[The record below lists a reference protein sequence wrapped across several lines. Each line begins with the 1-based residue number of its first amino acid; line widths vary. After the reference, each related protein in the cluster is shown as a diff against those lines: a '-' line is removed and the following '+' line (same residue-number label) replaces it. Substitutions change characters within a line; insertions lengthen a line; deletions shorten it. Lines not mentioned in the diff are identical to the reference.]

1 MTIIIAFL
9 QEPKKSITPVK
20 ILFRRARQN
29 RVYED
34 VVEQILAA
42 ILDGKIAVGQRLP
55 AERELC
61 EQLHTSRGTVREALR
76 ILEQKGLVEIRLGAN
91 GGAYVQGAGSTLM
104 AENLSMLLRS
114 NDISLEHLEEF
125 RAVIEGSAAYLAAR
139 RITPEGIIA
148 LQQLMQQAETL
159 FCQGLAH
166 WDAFVR
172 VDEQIHQAIARSS
185 ANPLYDYVL
194 GSIHANIHHFYN
206 MFLEAGT
213 EVMEENYQD
222 LKAICTAIINQQ
234 AEEAAELM
242 RSHVRRFASY
252 MQEKRR

>member
-1 MTIIIAFL
+1 MNT
-9 QEPKKSITPVK
+9 
-20 ILFRRARQN
+20 LFHRARQN

-34 VVEQILAA
+34 VVEQIQAA
-42 ILDGKIAVGQRLP
+42 ILDGKIMLGERLP

-76 ILEQKGLVEIRLGAN
+76 ILEQKGLIEIRLGAN

-125 RAVIEGSAAYLAAR
+125 RAAIEGSAAYLAAR
-139 RITPEGIIA
+139 RITPEGIDE
-148 LQQLMQQAETL
+148 LRKLLTQAESL
-159 FCQGLAH
+159 FLQGLDQ

-172 VDEQIHQAIARSS
+172 ADEAIHQDIARAS

-194 GSIHANIHHFYN
+194 GSIHANIHHFYDT
-206 MFLEAGT
+206 FLQADSEIMA
-213 EVMEENYQD
+213 ENYRD
-222 LKAICTAIINQQ
+222 LKAICTAIIKKE
-234 AEEAAELM
+234 AEEAGDLM
-242 RSHVRRFASY
+242 RAHVRRFASY
-252 MQEKRR
+252 MQEQRR

>member
-1 MTIIIAFL
+1 MGT
-9 QEPKKSITPVK
+9 
-20 ILFRRARQN
+20 LFRRARQN

-34 VVEQILAA
+34 VVEQIQAA
-42 ILDGKIAVGQRLP
+42 ILDGKIPVGTRLP

-76 ILEQKGLVEIRLGAN
+76 ILEQKGLIEIRLGAS

-125 RAVIEGSAAYLAAR
+125 RAAIESSAAYLAAR
-139 RITPEGIIA
+139 RITPEGITE
-148 LQQLMQQAETL
+148 LQGLLVQASRLQE
-159 FCQGLAH
+159 QGLAQ

-172 VDEQIHQAIARSS
+172 ADEAIHQAIARAST
-185 ANPLYDYVL
+185 NPLYDYVL

-206 MFLEAGT
+206 MFLKAGS
-213 EVMEENYQD
+213 EVMEENCQD
-222 LKAICTAIINQQ
+222 LKAICAAVINQK
-234 AEEAAELM
+234 AEEAADLM
-242 RSHVRRFASY
+242 RGHVRRFASY
-252 MQEKRR
+252 MQEQRR

>member
-1 MTIIIAFL
+1 MSA
-9 QEPKKSITPVK
+9 
-20 ILFRRARQN
+20 LFHRARQN

-34 VVEQILAA
+34 VVEQIQAA
-42 ILDGKIAVGQRLP
+42 ILDGKIAVGARLP

-76 ILEQKGLVEIRLGAN
+76 ILEQKGLIEIRLGAN

-125 RAVIEGSAAYLAAR
+125 RAAIEGSAAYLAAR
-139 RITPEGIIA
+139 RITPEGIDE
-148 LQQLMQQAETL
+148 LRKLLTQAESL
-159 FCQGLAH
+159 FLQGLDQ

-172 VDEQIHQAIARSS
+172 ADEAIHQDIARAS

-194 GSIHANIHHFYN
+194 GSIHANIHHFYD
-206 MFLEAGT
+206 MFLEAGA
-213 EVMEENYQD
+213 EVMEENYLD
-222 LKAICTAIINQQ
+222 LKQICTAIINQQ

-252 MQEKRR
+252 MQEQRR

>member
-1 MTIIIAFL
+1 M
-9 QEPKKSITPVK
+9 S

-34 VVEQILAA
+34 VVEQIQAA
-42 ILDGKIAVGQRLP
+42 ILDGKVAVGERLP

-76 ILEQKGLVEIRLGAN
+76 ILEQKGLIEIRLGAN

-125 RAVIEGSAAYLAAR
+125 RAAIEGSAAFLAAR
-139 RITPEGIIA
+139 RITPEGASELQA
-148 LQQLMQQAETL
+148 LLQQAENL
-159 FCQGLAH
+159 FWQGLAH

-172 VDEQIHQAIARSS
+172 LDEQIHQAIARAS

-194 GSIHANIHHFYN
+194 GSIHANIHHFYSL
-206 MFLEAGT
+206 FLEAGPG
-213 EVMEENYQD
+213 VMEENFQD
-222 LKAICTAIINQQ
+222 LKAICSAITNHK
-234 AEEAAELM
+234 AEEAGELM
-242 RSHVRRFASY
+242 RAHVRRFASY

>member
-1 MTIIIAFL
+1 M
-9 QEPKKSITPVK
+9 S

-34 VVEQILAA
+34 VVEQIQAA
-42 ILDGKIAVGQRLP
+42 ILDGKIAVGRRLP

-76 ILEQKGLVEIRLGAN
+76 ILEQKGLIEIRLGAS

-125 RAVIEGSAAYLAAR
+125 RAAIEGSAAYLAAQ
-139 RITPEGIIA
+139 RITPEGSA
-148 LQQLMQQAETL
+148 ELQQLLSRAETL
-159 FCQGLAH
+159 FRQGLGQ

-172 VDEQIHQAIARSS
+172 VDEAIHQAIARAS

-206 MFLEAGT
+206 MFLEADAA
-213 EVMEENYQD
+213 VMQENHHD
-222 LKAICTAIINQQ
+222 LTTICSAVINQK
-234 AEEAAELM
+234 AEEAADLM
-242 RSHVRRFASY
+242 RAHVRRFASY

>member
-1 MTIIIAFL
+1 MSA
-9 QEPKKSITPVK
+9 
-20 ILFRRARQN
+20 LFHRARQN

-34 VVEQILAA
+34 VVEQIQAA
-42 ILDGKIAVGQRLP
+42 ILDGKIAVGARLP

-76 ILEQKGLVEIRLGAN
+76 ILEQKGLIEIRLGVN

-125 RAVIEGSAAYLAAR
+125 RAAIESSAAWLAAR
-139 RITPEGIIA
+139 RITPEGIA
-148 LQQLMQQAETL
+148 SLETLLAQAETL
-159 FCQGLAH
+159 YRQGREQ
-166 WDAFVR
+166 WDACVR
-172 VDEQIHQAIARSS
+172 VDEQIHQAVARAS

-194 GSIHANIHHFYN
+194 GSIHANIHHFYD
-206 MFLEAGT
+206 MFLEAGA
-213 EVMEENYQD
+213 EVMEENYLD
-222 LKAICTAIINQQ
+222 LKQICTAIINQQ

-252 MQEKRR
+252 MQVQRR